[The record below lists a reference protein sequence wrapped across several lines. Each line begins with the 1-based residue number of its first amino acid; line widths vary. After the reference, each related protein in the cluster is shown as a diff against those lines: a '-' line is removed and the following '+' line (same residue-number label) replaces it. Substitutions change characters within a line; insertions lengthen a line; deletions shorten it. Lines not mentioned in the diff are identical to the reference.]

1 MPHSTA
7 RLASIL
13 MVAARHAGPALTA
26 TGGPD
31 PFGVDEA
38 VADPAAAA
46 TLHEGLVRAVQHRLV
61 HHLRLHEEAHAVAER
76 DGVPDA
82 CAQRQPG
89 LERRIPFVG
98 VQHLAQLFALL
109 IKTQEI

>member
-31 PFGVDEA
+31 PFGVD
-38 VADPAAAA
+38 
-46 TLHEGLVRAVQHRLV
+46 
-61 HHLRLHEEAHAVAER
+61 
-76 DGVPDA
+76 
-82 CAQRQPG
+82 
-89 LERRIPFVG
+89 
-98 VQHLAQLFALL
+98 
-109 IKTQEI
+109 